1 MVTAALVKY
10 NLFFMYLLT
19 NSRSPEV
26 KYSKKMAEKT
36 KTYVLDVKMEDPA
49 SNKGI
54 IAIYKVRTFFWK
66 NSIQGQRICPHL
78 SHTT

>member
-1 MVTAALVKY
+1 
-10 NLFFMYLLT
+10 MYLLT

-26 KYSKKMAEKT
+26 KYSQKMAEKT

-54 IAIYKVRTFFWK
+54 IAIYKVRTFF
-66 NSIQGQRICPHL
+66 
-78 SHTT
+78 